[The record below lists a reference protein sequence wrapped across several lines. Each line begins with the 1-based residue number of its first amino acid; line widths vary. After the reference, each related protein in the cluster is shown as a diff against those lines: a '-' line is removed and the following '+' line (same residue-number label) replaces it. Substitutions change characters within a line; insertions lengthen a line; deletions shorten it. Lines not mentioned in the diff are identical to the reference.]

1 MEAEA
6 KSLLPSL
13 YKREAFPLF
22 GKEGLGEILITIC
35 LSITDFLLED
45 FLELLGPMPDFIV
58 REFPNG

>member
-22 GKEGLGEILITIC
+22 GKEGLGEIFTPIC
-35 LSITDFLLED
+35 LFYYGLLSISLPSAWLPRPRKE
-45 FLELLGPMPDFIV
+45 I
-58 REFPNG
+58 RY